1 MTHPVRILVAVSAS
15 VAVLVGA
22 TASAQS
28 TDKGPLQLEAK
39 IPLGNVSGR
48 IDHMA
53 FDLKRRRL
61 FVAEL
66 GNDSVGVVDVAGR
79 SVLRTITG
87 LREPQGVGYEPTTDT
102 LFVANARDGS
112 VQSFDGNDYKS
123 TGRIELG
130 NDADNVRI
138 DAATKRVVVGYGD
151 GALAIL
157 DAQARRKVGDI
168 PLKAHPESFQI
179 DPEAGRIFVN
189 IPGARAVT
197 VIDRSSE
204 KQVAN
209 WPMDRGA
216 NFAMTVDR
224 ARGQILVVFRSSS
237 RLAGF
242 AMGDG
247 KPVSSVETCG
257 DVDDLFVD
265 PKRSRI
271 YVSCGD
277 GFVDVFEAKESGNQ
291 RIAHVPTVSGARTSL
306 FVPDIDRLF
315 VAVRAKGAEP
325 AAIWVFRPV
334 P

>member
-1 MTHPVRILVAVSAS
+1 MSHLFRTVAAALVGL
-15 VAVLVGA
+15 AVLA
-22 TASAQS
+22 NAAAAQS
-28 TDKGPLQLEAK
+28 AYVVALQLEAK
-39 IPLGNVSGR
+39 IPLGDVRGR

-53 FDLKRRRL
+53 VDLKRLRL

-123 TGRIELG
+123 TRRIELG

-138 DAATKRVVVGYGD
+138 DAATQRVVVGYGD

-157 DAQARRKVGDI
+157 DARAGRKVGDI

-189 IPGARAVT
+189 VPGARSVT
-197 VIDRSSE
+197 VIDRSSG

-209 WPMDRGA
+209 WPMDQGA

-265 PKRSRI
+265 PKRNRI

-277 GFVDVFEAKESGNQ
+277 GFVDVFEAKGSANQ

-315 VAVRAKGAEP
+315 VAVRAKATEP